1 MLITIIAVSLV
12 LGGLIF
18 FHELGHFAVA
28 RSLGMGVSTFSLGF
42 GPKILK
48 RTWGKTEY
56 ALSLVPLGGY
66 VALVGEQEDSELP
79 EGFTREES
87 FSLRPAWQRLL
98 VVAAGP
104 VANML
109 LAWLLCWIL
118 AFGWGTPLLLPQ
130 VGGLVENGPAAKA
143 GVQAG
148 DTIVRIDGQPI
159 VAWDDMTRAIAR
171 SNGQPLSVVLERP
184 HKAAANGAGGAEN
197 AAGVDGQSTAPAE
210 TSGPETTAG
219 ATADTAVGTAADAA
233 SGPDTT
239 PPSIMTVEIRPE
251 MSVRKTIFGEDEK
264 AWLVGIRNTG
274 AVRLVQH
281 GFWGAAAAGASQAS
295 DMLALTWKSFVKL
308 VERVVPLD
316 QVGGPIMIMQMVGK
330 QAHEGIAGLL
340 ALAALISINLGV
352 LNLLPIPVL
361 DGGQIVFC
369 LWEMIFRRPVNA
381 RVQEYA
387 MRAGLALLVALMLLA
402 TYNDLWR
409 IVKSAGWFG
418 SGS

>member
-48 RTWGKTEY
+48 RKWGKTEY

-66 VALVGEQEDSELP
+66 VALVGEQDDSELP

-118 AFGWGTPLLLPQ
+118 AFGWGTPQLLPQ

-148 DTIVRIDGQPI
+148 DTIVSIDGQPI

-184 HKAAANGAGGAEN
+184 HKVPTTGE
-197 AAGVDGQSTAPAE
+197 DGQAGQPAAPAGTSGALTAPDA
-210 TSGPETTAG
+210 TSGQ
-219 ATADTAVGTAADAA
+219 
-233 SGPDTT
+233 SGT
-239 PPSIMTVEIRPE
+239 PPGIMTVEIRPE

-274 AVRLVQH
+274 AVRLVEH

-316 QVGGPIMIMQMVGK
+316 QVGGPIMIMQMVSK